1 MSGWQPLTY
10 FGVFVAAAVEG
21 EAVFIAASVAVALG
35 QLNGWAVL
43 VAGALGGT
51 AGDQLFF
58 YGFRGRLSTW
68 LDRIPH
74 LSRRRDALAG
84 RVRRY
89 AALLVA
95 SCRFLPGLRIAIP
108 AACAYAHVSPAL
120 FSLLSLASSFVWAA
134 FVMTLVAW
142 AGPQPLITLGLAR
155 GWAVAATSGIA
166 LLVFVLLRRI
176 TLISSTNKPLDGTPA
191 LRN

>member
-10 FGVFVAAAVEG
+10 FGVFLAAAIEG

-35 QLNGWAVL
+35 HLNGWAVL
-43 VAGALGGT
+43 VAAALGGS

-58 YGFRGRLSTW
+58 YAFRGRLSAW

-108 AACAYAHVSPAL
+108 AACAYAHVSPVL
-120 FSLLSLASSFVWAA
+120 FSSISLASSFVWAA

-142 AGPQPLITLGLAR
+142 AGPKPLLKLGLAR
-155 GWAVAATSGIA
+155 GWALAATSAIA
-166 LLVFVLLRRI
+166 LVVFVLLRRVKL
-176 TLISSTNKPLDGTPA
+176 TSTTS
-191 LRN
+191 